1 MRSFLFTLLVTFSLA
16 LTARESKA
24 LDQGV
29 IGAILSTSTFM
40 GLTVSSNPATDIV
53 ISTAAL
59 YRQVCV
65 QNQDNAHF
73 VACGDSINVSS
84 TLVSGVGGVWITTFT
99 AAVPNLPVCF
109 PIPQGKSFYCRSS
122 NITGGSPITTIRS
135 R

>member
-1 MRSFLFTLLVTFSLA
+1 MRLFFFTLAALCVLAFSA
-16 LTARESKA
+16 HETNA

-29 IGAILSTSTFM
+29 TGTILSTSTFM
-40 GLTVSSNPATDIV
+40 GLTVSSNPATEIV

-73 VACGDSINVSS
+73 VACGDSVNVSS
-84 TLVSGVGGVWITTFT
+84 TLAASGGVWITTFT
-99 AAVPNLPVCF
+99 AAVPNAPVCF

-122 NITGGSPITTIRS
+122 SVTGGSPITTIRS